1 MKHQIATLFMALFF
15 AGKVFAETAE
25 SPAEALVQRPELQAF
40 ISGMAEK
47 YGFERPAL
55 EAIFR
60 QVELKPVIISAIT
73 KPAESKKP
81 WDQYRPQFL
90 APSRISGGV
99 KFSIDNAAALARAQ
113 REYGVPEEV
122 IAAIIGVETRYGQQ
136 TGSYRVM
143 DALTTLALDFP
154 RRAPFFLGELEN
166 YLVLA
171 NQEGIDPFSLKG
183 SYAGAMGIPQFM
195 PGSYLRYAVDFDGDG
210 RRDIGNNATDA
221 IGSVANYL
229 AAHGWRPDQPVAVPA
244 QVAGEQYRALLGVG
258 FDSMRDIGELQQMGV
273 TAMGVPLGEGQAQ
286 LLLLET
292 SSAPEFWL
300 GFHNFYVITRY
311 NRSVYY
317 AMAVYQLSR
326 EIRATR
332 QQQIG
337 LSVLGPSI
345 D

>member
-1 MKHQIATLFMALFF
+1 MKHQIAALFMALFL
-15 AGKVFAETAE
+15 AGKAFAETAE
-25 SPAEALVQRPELQAF
+25 SAADALAQRPELQAF
-40 ISGMAEK
+40 ISGMVEK
-47 YGFERPAL
+47 YGFERTAL
-55 EAIFR
+55 QAVFR
-60 QVELKPVIISAIT
+60 QVELKPGIISAIG
-73 KPAESKKP
+73 KPAESRKP

-90 APSRISGGV
+90 TPSRIGGGV
-99 KFSIDNAAALARAQ
+99 RFCSDNAAALARAQ

-122 IAAIIGVETRYGQQ
+122 IAAIIGVETRYGKQ

-166 YLVLA
+166 YLLLA
-171 NQEGIDPFSLKG
+171 EREGIDPFSLKG
-183 SYAGAMGIPQFM
+183 SYAGAMGIAQFM

-210 RRDIGNNATDA
+210 RRDIGHSAADA

-244 QVAGEQYRALLGVG
+244 QVEGKQYRALLGVG
-258 FDSMRDIGELQQMGV
+258 FDSMRGMGELQQMGV
-273 TAMGVPLGEGQAQ
+273 TAAQMPPVDGQAQ
-286 LLLLET
+286 LLSLET
-292 SSAPEFWL
+292 GSAPEFWL

-326 EIRATR
+326 EIRAMR
-332 QQQIG
+332 QQEIG
-337 LSVLGPSI
+337 LSALCRNC
-345 D
+345 